1 MHESPDLFCTYDTSE
16 STLNCQL
23 DTFSPTSIA
32 ELLNVVRTI
41 ESKSCILDPLPA
53 VLLKEH
59 CDMLLPTPYDCKVVS
74 GIWPP
79 AFFSENC
86 RRITITQETF
96 P

>member
-1 MHESPDLFCTYDTSE
+1 MRSKLEVHESPDLFCTYDTSE

-23 DTFSPTSIA
+23 DTFSPASIA

-59 CDMLLPTPYDCKVVS
+59 CDMLLPTLCMIVKLSLES
-74 GIWPP
+74 GHLP
-79 AFFSENC
+79 ASLK
-86 RRITITQETF
+86 TAVL
-96 P
+96 